1 MLCCIQAL
9 YSQVILSMIF
19 GDKLNSEDIE
29 FGLEG
34 GMNYASISGFES
46 NNRLSTFNLGFYFDI
61 RLKGQWNLY
70 TGVLVKSKLGS
81 DELSLGD
88 LNALG
93 ITPQAEEGT
102 YSQHIRYFLV
112 PALIK
117 YNFPNRIYLESGP
130 QFGLKYQA
138 WVEFE
143 SETSE
148 RSTRIRD
155 FNRDALNT
163 LEAGW
168 VIGTGY
174 RISPKNSMTFGI
186 KYYRGFTRVIKDLPG
201 VNDAIFFKFNIPIG
215 AVKDQENE

>member
-1 MLCCIQAL
+1 
-9 YSQVILSMIF
+9 MIF

-34 GMNYASISGFES
+34 GINYASISGFES
-46 NNRLSTFNLGFYFDI
+46 DSRISPFNLGFYFDI
-61 RLKGQWNLY
+61 RLKNQWNLY
-70 TGVLVKSKLGS
+70 TGVLVKAKLGS
-81 DELSLGD
+81 NELSPGD

-93 ITPQAEEGT
+93 IAPQAEEGT
-102 YSQHIRYFLV
+102 YSQQIRYFLV

-117 YNFPNRIYLESGP
+117 YNFPNRIYLETGP

-148 RSTRIRD
+148 SSIRIRD

-163 LEAGW
+163 IEAGW
-168 VIGTGY
+168 VVGTGY
-174 RISPKNSMTFGI
+174 RLSPKSSMTFGI
-186 KYYRGFTRVIKDLPG
+186 KYYRGITQVYKDLPG

-215 AVKDQENE
+215 AVKNQEKE